1 MTLKKGIV
9 ILIIISSFFGLFLFG
24 KNIREIFYQASS
36 SFQRT
41 IWTAGQGINSIFLQ
55 DETLRKENNI
65 LLRERG
71 NLALCREENRELK
84 NALDI
89 ELDKEFNLI
98 FSEIVGKKVSENT
111 IILNK
116 GGKDGALKNMPV
128 VTGEKVLAG
137 KVSKVYNN
145 FSEVSLLTGE
155 EFVFDLLIGDDV
167 SAMGKGSS
175 FEMVLP
181 EDEVKE
187 GDIVLTSGLGG
198 IFPKGLLVGRISS
211 VIKNDAD
218 FYTKGEIEPSFRL
231 KAANYLFIIEKP
243 VYAD

>member
-9 ILIIISSFFGLFLFG
+9 ILLIISSFFGLFLFG
-24 KNIREIFYQASS
+24 ENIRELFYQASS
-36 SFQRT
+36 SFQKAV
-41 IWTAGQGINSIFLQ
+41 WTAGQGINLTFSG
-55 DETLRKENNI
+55 DEALKKENDI

-71 NLALCREENRELK
+71 NFALCREENRELK
-84 NALDI
+84 NALNV
-89 ELDKEFNLI
+89 ELNKEFDLI
-98 FSEIVGKKVSENT
+98 FSEIVGKKISEN
-111 IILNK
+111 IVVLNK
-116 GGKDGALKNMPV
+116 GGKDGVLEKMPV

-155 EFVFDLLIGDDV
+155 DFVFDLLIGGNV

-175 FEMVLP
+175 FDMVPP
-181 EDEVKE
+181 EEEVKE

-198 IFPKGLLVGRISS
+198 IFPKGLLVGKISS

-231 KAANYLFIIEKP
+231 KTANYLFIIEKP

>member
-1 MTLKKGIV
+1 MTLKKGIA

-24 KNIREIFYQASS
+24 ENIRELFYQASS
-36 SFQRT
+36 SFQKT
-41 IWTAGQGINSIFLQ
+41 IWKAGQGTFSKDESI
-55 DETLRKENNI
+55 RKENNI

-71 NLALCREENRELK
+71 NFALCREENKELK
-84 NALDI
+84 NALDL
-89 ELDKEFNLI
+89 ELNKEFNLI
-98 FSEIVGKKVSENT
+98 FSEIVGKKISENT
-111 IILNK
+111 IVLNK
-116 GGKDGALKNMPV
+116 GGKDGVLKKMPV

-145 FSEVSLLTGE
+145 FSEVSLLTRDD
-155 EFVFDLLIGDDV
+155 FVSDLLIGGNV

-175 FEMVLP
+175 FDMVIP
-181 EDEVKE
+181 EEEVKE

-211 VIKNDAD
+211 VVKNDAD

-231 KAANYLFIIEKP
+231 KEVNYLFIIEKP